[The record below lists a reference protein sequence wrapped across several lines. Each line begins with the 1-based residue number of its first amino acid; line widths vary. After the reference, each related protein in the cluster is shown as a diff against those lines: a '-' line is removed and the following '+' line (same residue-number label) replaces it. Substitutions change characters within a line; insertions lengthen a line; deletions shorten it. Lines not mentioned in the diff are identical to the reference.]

1 MRRDSRSSI
10 GRCIAAAS
18 ALALALHLPASGG
31 EASFTV
37 DRNIPAG
44 NIELE
49 KIDGNTVYVHQE
61 LRDTEGSW
69 FYWAFRVKGAG
80 GRTVEFRFT
89 RTVAVGT
96 RGPCVSLDRGRTWNY
111 SAEQGATR
119 KSFVYAFPAD
129 AEEVWFCQTI
139 PYLQSDW
146 DAFLARHEA
155 DRGNTVALPARP

>member
-1 MRRDSRSSI
+1 MRRGSRSSI
-10 GRCIAAAS
+10 GRCIVAAC
-18 ALALALHLPASGG
+18 ALALHFSASGG
-31 EASFTV
+31 EAPFTV

-49 KIDGNTVYVHQE
+49 KIDGDTVYVHQE

-119 KSFVYAFPAD
+119 KSFVYSFPAD
-129 AEEVWFCQTI
+129 ADDRHYRNQGEDDDDLSAQE
-139 PYLQSDW
+139 YL
-146 DAFLARHEA
+146 
-155 DRGNTVALPARP
+155 